1 MNHQSLLG
9 MALAVSMAFGHA
21 IAGDASPAIRT
32 TPPHVTAG
40 TTGQTAD
47 AIERVAIHDR
57 AFAFTLNSP
66 VMGHTDANGRVI
78 GQLPSGD
85 NVLSLTQVVLYDIAE
100 MGEAS
105 LSRANLPTLAVYNGE
120 TLLGTANYDT
130 EAAPEVAV
138 NLADG
143 STATLRP
150 VVYAFTE
157 PVSVNATTTYTLRLN
172 AAGVTPVLPL
182 FANATSDAGFG
193 ILNYEIWAPYVT
205 FVCQGSV
212 NVETFTVSKD
222 SDLSALGTY
231 TDGAST
237 ALVFTL
243 AEGVTL
249 TLDERVQYS
258 TLIFETAAPAANAPT
273 VAFENI
279 NFPGAFVFRN
289 AQGSDNGAIR
299 VSGPWQDSSDNDSN
313 TTWDP
318 AALTV
323 DCDLILASPLPF
335 RGGNWFQDNDVRV
348 LPGRTLRLETEAD
361 TAKRLPDVLLTAPS
375 ANLAL
380 ADAEKNGDIPEKYL
394 PLFDTTSG
402 TVTLERPVAFGN
414 HSNTSNDSQGSI
426 FRIGNDEGKGYNFTL
441 NVDKDFSSASRL
453 VIGGDSGFTTLNLRG
468 NATYSAKT
476 INFDSN
482 SKLMQ
487 SAGNLTLGSPSRNG
501 WATWFLGDSSTLVFG
516 DGDTENGLATATLH
530 GIPYGSN
537 DKTDY
542 RGAADLTVNA
552 DATLLLN
559 EYDQPAV
566 AGTPDYALYPV
577 GKRSLKVRGGT
588 VKANTGAAVTMA
600 FESPEPQAAPMA
612 VAEIPG
618 LEVAGSAALESAD
631 TTSSS
636 LTLDALK
643 GNGTVTLSGV
653 VHIDSVRLG
662 EDDTLTFDLRKGTD
676 GADDAIGGSR
686 VTIDAVTGTAG
697 IVRFG
702 LLGTDGTTG
711 EQTVIDT
718 LLAGGFT
725 GTVGFLVPDYSTLD
739 FEDTQLPELP
749 FTLEVQPGQ
758 TVVMRLDQY
767 ADADILWPEDCSNVN
782 LVLVEAGPFGGEAS
796 LPAWPEGVTFEFHR
810 YDSNGHAALTPNT
823 DYTFGRN
830 DDGIT
835 IDLTW
840 KDPVLTGKVAWLD
853 MEFNNATSANSGWLR
868 LSDDPMKNGMLRG
881 DTGAGILDADEII
894 DDKSGYVDT
903 FNPASSGLTAYYQ
916 PYIGVDA
923 LKYPERWSL
932 VTRVMAPN
940 EANTA
945 ILTIGA
951 NHKEADGDFDGTGK
965 SVLALATGT
974 LQTTDETTEGLPG
987 DEIILWY
994 IPNNSI
1000 EGMRPLASAK
1010 VPRITEMPHLVSIL
1024 YDAGH
1029 VEVYFDGH
1037 CLIDTTLPEGTKI
1050 GPGLQAGTLMGGTNL
1065 SEALKEKIK
1074 PYDHGGA
1081 FTSTECH
1088 DGVIDFIRI
1097 YRGILS
1103 EAALD
1108 NLVRNNP
1115 YIDKHPADVATD
1127 HRDVRY
1133 VRTLENGG
1141 TELWVSPNAWK
1152 RQELRGSDAEA
1163 GGAYWYGDDLYDEP
1177 AEGAFVVIECK
1188 SDTTLQVNTTKHG
1201 LFPSANR
1208 VFSSLIVVG
1217 KSIGTIQ
1224 AYGVNT
1230 DTLMGGTLKLEPYDD
1245 PNTPDRHEW
1254 YDDTDENGDYVY
1266 GTLRFSGGIGQ
1277 GINQRKSG
1285 SGTFF
1290 GEGNYP
1296 KAAYFLADAHISCA
1310 IADLT
1315 SPDGV
1320 EIRRGVDVTFRA
1332 DDLMTR
1338 GFDGEYFIRQVTGPL
1353 SGNFHDRPVLGDRL
1367 SYGHVIPNE
1376 DITNYDQQTSEFVW
1390 VPTFHNIGSG
1400 QIPESEWKL
1409 DDVTRQYGNPVVTS
1423 TGYGD
1428 DADIPQTGLFV
1439 RVAKVPGRLYLELNK
1454 DEIKDSGA
1462 LSTQAW
1468 YRYGYHG
1475 DEPAGTV
1482 SHMQPE
1488 QMHTGDFEKAVALS
1502 IRLKNGK
1509 EKTLLADSVADGLTI
1524 NELTIDK
1531 PKADDGT
1538 ANETLQILPQAGT
1551 DNSLKVLEA
1560 ISTDRRLEVYSAQ
1573 GTGSEASAKGA
1584 DGVKLHA
1591 VYDEATETN
1600 IGAKLYGVGTGEFVA
1615 GNSSINHALDGS
1627 SIARIESVG
1636 TIRFTAAQDLSATT
1650 LAAAEEAIV
1659 EQTGADN
1666 AFHAGA
1672 MELAKGSRFTFAS
1685 SEASVDGAVTLT
1697 GNATIEGTGTAARL
1711 APVAGITGQA
1721 GTETLTLDAAENAS
1735 WKLLNS
1741 EVGGLPLTKTGAGTA
1756 DIATDLPPNAGK
1768 VDVQKGTLAVATGL
1782 AGEHQAV
1789 GQKGLNVE
1797 AGATLDATA
1806 STIDTDVLA
1815 EIPAEQ
1821 TVSGLGRIEGT
1832 LRLETN
1838 ATLDATKATAT
1849 DDGSLSVRDVQTDGL
1864 TALADVGVSL
1874 PEDTA
1879 EGLVFLRSDETKL
1892 NWTARAR
1899 LLATTPNATRWDVL
1913 LRYRRNADEAAVG
1926 TNYLVGAAG
1935 LDVPNFDTIPEEVP
1949 EEDRPSKDEADEN
1962 NKWPDGS
1969 GDAPA
1974 VDDEVTDQIQDGG
1987 NVAGE
1992 AEGYTKANTQWLM
2005 APDIANAYACF
2016 GNVWTLAP
2024 RSLSADSEDYATRD
2038 LLMAY
2043 EFGISRMAFSQD
2055 NAYIVI
2061 EATLRNAL
2069 ADCGYFTDEQL
2080 QGAGALKP
2088 IFLTG
2093 VTVAIVGKDGT
2104 PLKDVEEINA
2114 STAASHG
2121 FTPIET
2127 ATDLQRHQLPRGHG
2141 DEPDGA
2147 GTPARRADRHAGKLT
2162 DSSIQYGSLHNTPGS
2177 RPRSASPPGSF
2188 YGSPFP
2194 RKHKGRL
2201 WRPGERRT
2209 ENGEQNAPAG
2219 RQAKPLCKAATAAKA
2234 KPPSL

>member
-1 MNHQSLLG
+1 MKSRNVSKSCLLAG
-9 MALAVSMAFGHA
+9 LMALFPWGLAQAV
-21 IAGDASPAIRT
+21 T
-32 TPPHVTAG
+32 VTAG
-40 TTGQTAD
+40 TTAQTAD
-47 AIERVAIHDR
+47 AVERLLITNRD
-57 AFAFTLNSP
+57 FAFGLNNP
-66 VMGHTDANGRVI
+66 VMGHTDADGRVI
-78 GQLPSGD
+78 GPLPAD
-85 NVLSLTQVVLYDIAE
+85 VSLTSVVLYDLADV
-100 MGEAS
+100 GEAS
-105 LSRANLPTLAVYNGE
+105 LSRANLPTVSVLSDD

-130 EAAPEVAV
+130 EATAAAQEVTV

-143 STATLRP
+143 STLSLRP

-157 PVSVNATTTYTLRLN
+157 PVSVNATGTYTLRLN
-172 AAGVTPVLPL
+172 AAGVTPSLPL
-182 FANATSDAGFG
+182 FTNAASDAGFLISG
-193 ILNYEIWAPYVT
+193 HREKAPYVS
-205 FVCQGSV
+205 FVCDASV
-212 NVETFTVSKD
+212 TTVLKTVSGEAA
-222 SDLSALGTY
+222 SLSSLGI
-231 TDGAST
+231 TDTAST
-237 ALVFTL
+237 VAVITL
-243 AEGVTL
+243 EADATL
-249 TLDERVQYS
+249 MLDQSVS
-258 TLIFETAAPAANAPT
+258 SATLIFETDAPAANAPT
-273 VAFENI
+273 VAFTE
-279 NFPGAFVFRN
+279 GAILEGSFVFRN

-299 VSGPWQDSSDNDSN
+299 VTGPWQDNASNDSFESWAPN
-313 TTWDP
+313 SANPD
-318 AALTV
+318 AVTV
-323 DCDLILASPLPF
+323 DCDLILASPLPLIAS
-335 RGGNWFQDNDVRV
+335 GWFQANAIRVR
-348 LPGRTLRLETEAD
+348 PGRTLRLETEAN
-361 TAKRLPDVLLTAPS
+361 TPARLPAILLTAPT
-375 ANLAL
+375 ATLAL
-380 ADAEKNGDIPEKYL
+380 AGAEKDNADIPEKYL
-394 PLFDTTSG
+394 SLFDGTSG
-402 TVTLERPVAFGN
+402 TVTLERPVAFGT
-414 HSNTSNDSQGSI
+414 HSNTPNDSQGAI

-453 VIGGDSGFTTLNLRG
+453 VIGGESGFTTLNLRG
-468 NATYSAKT
+468 DATYSAKT

-482 SKLMQ
+482 SQLVQ

-566 AGTPDYALYPV
+566 ADTPDYALYPV
-577 GKRSLKVRGGT
+577 GKRSLKVQGGT
-588 VKANTGAAVTMA
+588 VKANTGADVTMA

-618 LEVAGSAALESAD
+618 LEVIGAANLESSD
-631 TTSSS
+631 TASSALS
-636 LTLDALK
+636 LDALK
-643 GNGTVTLSGV
+643 GNGAVTLSGV

-662 EDDTLTFDLRKGTD
+662 EDDTLTFDLRRGEGD
-676 GADDAIGGSR
+676 VDDAIDGSR

-697 IVRFG
+697 TVRFG

-711 EQTVIDT
+711 EQIVIDT

-796 LPAWPEGVTFEFHR
+796 LPAWPQDVKMEFHR
-810 YDSNGHAALTPNT
+810 YDGSSEGHSALPGE
-823 DYTFGRN
+823 DYDATRN
-830 DDGIT
+830 DDGLT
-835 IDLTW
+835 IDLSW
-840 KDPVLTGKVAWLD
+840 KDPVLTGKVAWVD

-894 DDKSGYVDT
+894 DDESGYVDT

-951 NHKEADGDFDGTGK
+951 NHKEADGNFDGTGK

-1000 EGMRPLASAK
+1000 EGMQPLASTK

-1037 CLIDTTLPEGTKI
+1037 CLIDTTLPEGTEI

-1081 FTSTECH
+1081 FTAAECH

-1201 LFPSANR
+1201 LFPSADR

-1217 KSIGTIQ
+1217 KSISTIQ

-1285 SGTFF
+1285 AGTFF

-1296 KAAYFLADAHISCA
+1296 KAAYFLTDAHISCA

-1353 SGNFHDRPVLGDRL
+1353 SGNFHDRPILGDRL
-1367 SYGHVIPNE
+1367 SYGYVIPNE

-1390 VPTFHNIGSG
+1390 VPTFHNTGSG

-1409 DDVTRQYGNPVVTS
+1409 DDVTHQYGNPVVTS

-1454 DEIKDSGA
+1454 DAIKDDGA
-1462 LSTQAW
+1462 LSAQAW

-1488 QMHTGDFEKAVALS
+1488 PMHTGDFEKAVALS
-1502 IRLKNGK
+1502 IRLENGE
-1509 EKTLLADSVADGLTI
+1509 EKTLLADSVADGLII

-1551 DNSLKVLEA
+1551 NNSLKVLEA

-1573 GTGSEASAKGA
+1573 GAGSEASATGA

-1591 VYDEATETN
+1591 VYDAGTETN

-1627 SIARIESVG
+1627 SIARIESEG
-1636 TIRFTAAQDLSATT
+1636 TIRFTAAQDLSGTT
-1650 LAAAEEAIV
+1650 VAAAEEAIV

-1666 AFHAGA
+1666 AFRAKA
-1672 MELAKGSRFTFAS
+1672 MELAQGSRFRFAS
-1685 SEASVDGAVTLT
+1685 SAATVDEGITLT
-1697 GNATIEGTGTAARL
+1697 DNATLEGTGKTAAL
-1711 APVAGITGQA
+1711 TPTEGVKGQT
-1721 GTETLTLDAAENAS
+1721 GTETLTLAAADGAD
-1735 WKLLNS
+1735 WKLLNR
-1741 EVGGLPLTKTGAGTA
+1741 EVGGLPLTKVGKGVA
-1756 DIATDLPPNAGK
+1756 DIATDLPPNAGF
-1768 VDVQKGTLAVATGL
+1768 VDVQAGTLAVATGL
-1782 AGEHQAV
+1782 AGEGQAV
-1789 GQKGLNVE
+1789 GQKSLKVAE
-1797 AGATLDATA
+1797 GATLAPT
-1806 STIDTDVLA
+1806 SGTILEDVLA
-1815 EIPAEQ
+1815 EIPAGQ
-1821 TVSGLGRIEGT
+1821 RVSGLGRIAGW
-1832 LRLETN
+1832 LRLTQG
-1838 ATLDATKATAT
+1838 ATLAADDVSADA
-1849 DDGSLSVRDVQTDGL
+1849 SLSVGGVLTDGL
-1864 TALADVGVSL
+1864 EALADVSVTL
-1874 PEDTA
+1874 PAATT
-1879 EGLVFLRSDETKL
+1879 EGLVFLRSDEEAL
-1892 NWTARAR
+1892 NWTARKR
-1899 LLATTPNATRWDVL
+1899 LAAATVAEPPVSWDVA
-1913 LRYRRNADEAAVG
+1913 LRYAAEG
-1926 TNYLVGAAG
+1926 SDPTETEYLTALPGIDKPAY
-1935 LDVPNFDTIPEEVP
+1935 
-1949 EEDRPSKDEADEN
+1949 
-1962 NKWPDGS
+1962 PDGKPNDD
-1969 GDAPA
+1969 GDPDGDYSDG
-1974 VDDEVTDQIQDGG
+1974 VQDDLDDQYHNAGMLGG
-1987 NVAGE
+1987 ASQ
-1992 AEGYTKANTQWLM
+1992 GYTRANTTLLS
-2005 APDIANAYACF
+2005 AGGVENAYTCF
-2016 GNVWTLAP
+2016 NNVWTLAQ
-2024 RSLSADSEDYATRD
+2024 RTSDETSVEYATVD
-2038 LLMAY
+2038 LLLAY
-2043 EFGISRMAFSQD
+2043 EFGISAMRRVTATDGTDQLL
-2055 NAYIVI
+2055 VTV
-2061 EATLRNAL
+2061 TLRNAL
-2069 ADCGYFTDEQL
+2069 GAAPFASTRLLNGADG
-2080 QGAGALKP
+2080 LKP
-2088 IFLTG
+2088 TYATG
-2093 VTVAIVGKDGT
+2093 VALSFALDDKPVDTVKEISAAVAR
-2104 PLKDVEEINA
+2104 EEYGVAEEATLDA
-2114 STAASHG
+2114 SRYFLIPYSEAFLG
-2121 FTPIET
+2121 
-2127 ATDLQRHQLPRGHG
+2127 QG
-2141 DEPDGA
+2141 
-2147 GTPARRADRHAGKLT
+2147 LT
-2162 DSSIQYGSLHNTPGS
+2162 V
-2177 RPRSASPPGSF
+2177 R
-2188 YGSPFP
+2188 
-2194 RKHKGRL
+2194 
-2201 WRPGERRT
+2201 
-2209 ENGEQNAPAG
+2209 
-2219 RQAKPLCKAATAAKA
+2219 AAKA
-2234 KPPSL
+2234 AASAE